1 MSPEDTIAAQR
12 QALADCRR
20 IVVKVGSSLL
30 IDDESTALRAE
41 WLQSLCEDVAGRI
54 SSGTEVVLVSSG
66 AVALG
71 AKALAI
77 DPLRAQL
84 NESQAAAAAGQI
96 ELAHRYREMFLR
108 HGIAVA
114 QLLVTLDDSE
124 DRRRYLNA
132 RDTLETLL
140 GRGVVP
146 VVNENDTVAT
156 AEIRYGD
163 NDRLA
168 ARVAQM
174 ASADFLVILSDVD
187 GLYDANPQTSDS
199 AAHIPIVSAVTP
211 EILAMASGPG
221 SSHGAG
227 GMRTKLAAAEIALP
241 SGCAVVIGNGH
252 AHHPLTCLLDGGRAT
267 WFTAKA
273 KPAAA
278 RKRWIAASLKP
289 RGTLEVDR
297 GAVEAL
303 AAGKSLLPAGVV
315 SITGTFGRGDAVR
328 IVNGAGE
335 EIARGLVSYSVEEA
349 RRIAGRRSNEILGL
363 LGYRGRDEVVH
374 RDNLAL
380 VNPTIE

>member
-1 MSPEDTIAAQR
+1 MSFDETIAAQR
-12 QALADCRR
+12 QAFAHCSR

-30 IDDESTALRAE
+30 IDSEAAALRGE
-41 WLQSLCEDVAGRI
+41 WLESLCHDVADRI
-54 SSGTEVVLVSSG
+54 SAGTQVVLVSSG

-71 AKALAI
+71 AKTLAI
-77 DPLRAQL
+77 DPRRAQL

-96 ELAHRYREMFLR
+96 ELAHRYRETFLR
-108 HGIAVA
+108 RNIAVA

-140 GRGVVP
+140 SRGVVP

-187 GLYDANPQTSDS
+187 GLYDANPQTCAS
-199 AAHIPIVSAVTP
+199 AAHVPLVTSVTP
-211 EILAMASGPG
+211 EIVAMAAGPG

-241 SGCAVVIGNGH
+241 SGCAVVIANGH
-252 AHHPLTCLLDGGRAT
+252 AHHPLKRLLDGAQAT
-267 WFTAKA
+267 WFTAIA

-289 RGTLEVDR
+289 RGTLRVDQ
-297 GAVEAL
+297 GAVAAL
-303 AAGKSLLPAGVV
+303 VAGKSLLPAGVV
-315 SITGTFGRGDAVR
+315 SVSGGFGRGDAVQ
-328 IVNGAGE
+328 IVNEAGE
-335 EIARGLVSYSVEEA
+335 EIARGLVSYSADEA
-349 RRIAGRRSNEILGL
+349 ERIAGRRSNEILGL

-380 VNPTIE
+380 TDP